1 MQIRQH
7 LYINNM
13 DLLEKYIH
21 ENSSPEEAL
30 LHELDRETHLRV
42 LNPRMISG
50 HIQGKLLEL
59 IVKMFRPKNILEIG
73 TFTGYSAL
81 CMAAGLEEGAVI
93 DTCEV
98 DDELE
103 SLSQSFFDRSQHGHK
118 IKLHIGSAL
127 EIAPKLGKQ
136 FDLVFIDGDKREY
149 PAYYNMLMDKGLVHS
164 GSIMLADNILWYG
177 KVVQPVAHNDHH
189 TQALIE
195 FNRMV
200 VEDDRVESVILP
212 LRDGINII
220 RVK

>member
-1 MQIRQH
+1 
-7 LYINNM
+7 M

-21 ENSSPEEAL
+21 ENSSPEDAL

-42 LNPRMISG
+42 INPRMISG

-59 IVKMFRPKNILEIG
+59 IVKMFRPKSILEIG

-81 CMAAGLEEGAVI
+81 CMAAGLEEGATI

-103 SLSQSFFDRSQHGHK
+103 PLAQSFFDRSAHGHK
-118 IKLHIGSAL
+118 IKLHVGSAL
-127 EIAPKLGKQ
+127 EIAPTLGKQ

-149 PAYYNMLMDKGLVHS
+149 PAYYDMLMDKGLVHS
-164 GSIMLADNILWYG
+164 GSVMLADNILWYG

-195 FNRMV
+195 FNRKV
-200 VEDDRVESVILP
+200 VEDDRVESVILS

>member
-1 MQIRQH
+1 
-7 LYINNM
+7 M

-21 ENSSPEEAL
+21 DNSSPEDAL
-30 LHELDRETHLRV
+30 LHELDRQTHLQV
-42 LNPRMISG
+42 INPRMISG

-59 IVKMFRPKNILEIG
+59 MVKMYRPKSILEIG

-81 CMAAGLEEGAVI
+81 CMAAGLEEGATI

-98 DDELE
+98 DDELQP
-103 SLSQSFFDRSQHGHK
+103 LAQSFFDRSQHGHK
-118 IKLHIGSAL
+118 INMHIGSAL

-136 FDLVFIDGDKREY
+136 FDMVFIDGDKREY
-149 PAYYNMLMDKGLVHS
+149 PEYYRMLMDGGLVHS
-164 GSIMLADNILWYG
+164 GSILLADNILWYG
-177 KVVQPVAHNDHH
+177 KVVQPVARNDRH
-189 TQALIE
+189 TEALIE
-195 FNRMV
+195 FNRIV

>member
-1 MQIRQH
+1 
-7 LYINNM
+7 M

-21 ENSSPEEAL
+21 ENSSPEDAL

-59 IVKMFRPKNILEIG
+59 IVKMFRPKSILEIG

-81 CMAAGLEEGAVI
+81 CMAAGLEEGATI

-103 SLSQSFFDRSQHGHK
+103 PLAQSFFDRSAHGHK
-118 IKLHIGSAL
+118 ITLHIGSAL
-127 EIAPKLGKQ
+127 EIAPTLGKQ

-149 PAYYNMLMDKGLVHS
+149 PAYYDMLMDKGLVHS
-164 GSIMLADNILWYG
+164 GTVMLADNILWYG

-195 FNRMV
+195 FNRKV

>member
-1 MQIRQH
+1 
-7 LYINNM
+7 M
-13 DLLEKYIH
+13 DLLEKYIQD
-21 ENSSPEEAL
+21 NSSPEDAL
-30 LHELDRETHLRV
+30 LHELDRQTHLQV
-42 LNPRMISG
+42 INPRMISG

-59 IVKMFRPKNILEIG
+59 LVKMFRPKNILEIG

-81 CMAAGLEEGAVI
+81 CMAAGLEEDGII

-103 SLSQSFFDRSQHGHK
+103 PIAQSFFARSAHYHK
-118 IKLHIGSAL
+118 IHHHIGSAL

-149 PAYYNMLMDKGLVHS
+149 PAYNNMLMDKGLVHS
-164 GSIMLADNILWYG
+164 GSILLADNILWYG
-177 KVVQPVAHNDHH
+177 KVVQPVAHNDLH

>member
-1 MQIRQH
+1 
-7 LYINNM
+7 M

-21 ENSSPEEAL
+21 ENSSPEDAL

-42 LNPRMISG
+42 INPRMISG

-103 SLSQSFFDRSQHGHK
+103 PLAQSFFDRSQHGHK
-118 IKLHIGSAL
+118 INLHVGSAL
-127 EIAPKLGKQ
+127 EIAPQLGKQ
-136 FDLVFIDGDKREY
+136 FDMVFIDGDKREY
-149 PAYYNMLMDKGLVHS
+149 PDYYRMLMDGDLVHS
-164 GSIMLADNILWYG
+164 GSILLADNILWYG
-177 KVVQPVAHNDHH
+177 KVVQPVAHNDLH

-195 FNRMV
+195 FNRKV

>member
-1 MQIRQH
+1 
-7 LYINNM
+7 M

-21 ENSSPEEAL
+21 DNSSPEDAL
-30 LHELDRETHLRV
+30 LRELDRETHLRV
-42 LNPRMISG
+42 INPRMISG

-81 CMAAGLEEGAVI
+81 CMAAGLEAGATI

-103 SLSQSFFDRSQHGHK
+103 PLAQSFFDRSPHGHK
-118 IKLHIGSAL
+118 IKMHIGSAL
-127 EIAPKLGKQ
+127 ELAPQMGKQ

-177 KVVQPVAHNDHH
+177 KVVQPVAHNDRH
-189 TQALIE
+189 TEALIE

-200 VEDDRVESVILP
+200 VEDNRVESVILP

>member
-1 MQIRQH
+1 
-7 LYINNM
+7 M

-21 ENSSPEEAL
+21 ENSSPEDAL

-81 CMAAGLEEGAVI
+81 CMAAGLEEGATI

-103 SLSQSFFDRSQHGHK
+103 PLAQSFFDRSAHGHK
-118 IKLHIGSAL
+118 ITLHIGSAL
-127 EIAPKLGKQ
+127 EIAPTLGKQ
-136 FDLVFIDGDKREY
+136 FDLVFFDGDKREY
-149 PAYYNMLMDKGLVHS
+149 PAYYDMLMDKGLVHS
-164 GSIMLADNILWYG
+164 GTVMLADNILWYG

-195 FNRMV
+195 FNRKV
-200 VEDDRVESVILP
+200 VEDSRVESGILP

>member
-1 MQIRQH
+1 
-7 LYINNM
+7 M

-21 ENSSPEEAL
+21 EHSSAEDAL

-59 IVKMFRPKNILEIG
+59 IVKMFRPKNVLEIG

-81 CMAAGLEEGAVI
+81 CMAAGLEDDAVI

-103 SLSQSFFDRSQHGHK
+103 SLAQSFFDRSPYGHK
-118 IKLHIGSAL
+118 IHLHVGSAL
-127 EIAPKLGKQ
+127 DIAPKLGKQ
-136 FDLVFIDGDKREY
+136 FDLVFMDGDKREY
-149 PAYYNMLMDKGLVHS
+149 PAYYDMLMDGGLLHS
-164 GSIMLADNILWYG
+164 GSVILADNILWYG

-195 FNRMV
+195 FNRRV
-200 VEDDRVESVILP
+200 REDERVESVILP

>member
-1 MQIRQH
+1 
-7 LYINNM
+7 M

-21 ENSSPEEAL
+21 ENSSAEDAL

-42 LNPRMISG
+42 INPRMISG

-59 IVKMFRPKNILEIG
+59 LVMMFRPQRILEIG

-81 CMAAGLEEGAVI
+81 CMAAGLEENATI

-103 SLSQSFFDRSQHGHK
+103 SLAQSFFVRSPDGHK
-118 IKLHIGSAL
+118 ICMHIGSAL

-136 FDLVFIDGDKREY
+136 FDMVFIDGDKREY

-177 KVVQPVAHNDHH
+177 KVVQPVAHNDRH
-189 TQALIE
+189 TEALIE

>member
-1 MQIRQH
+1 MEDSQEIH
-7 LYINNM
+7 TM

-21 ENSSPEEAL
+21 DNSSPEDAL

-81 CMAAGLEEGAVI
+81 CMAAGLEEDATI

-103 SLSQSFFDRSQHGHK
+103 PLAQSFFDRSEHGHK
-118 IKLHIGSAL
+118 ITLHIGSAL
-127 EIAPKLGKQ
+127 EIAPTLGKQ

-149 PAYYNMLMDKGLVHS
+149 PAYYDMLMDKGLVHS
-164 GSIMLADNILWYG
+164 GSVMLADNILWYG
-177 KVVQPVAHNDHH
+177 KVVQPVAHNDLH

-195 FNRMV
+195 FNRKV

>member
-1 MQIRQH
+1 
-7 LYINNM
+7 M

-103 SLSQSFFDRSQHGHK
+103 SLSQSFFQK
-118 IKLHIGSAL
+118 
-127 EIAPKLGKQ
+127 
-136 FDLVFIDGDKREY
+136 
-149 PAYYNMLMDKGLVHS
+149 
-164 GSIMLADNILWYG
+164 
-177 KVVQPVAHNDHH
+177 
-189 TQALIE
+189 
-195 FNRMV
+195 
-200 VEDDRVESVILP
+200 
-212 LRDGINII
+212 
-220 RVK
+220 

>member
-1 MQIRQH
+1 
-7 LYINNM
+7 M

-21 ENSSPEEAL
+21 ENSSPEDAL
-30 LHELDRETHLRV
+30 LRELDRETHLRV
-42 LNPRMISG
+42 INPRMISG

-81 CMAAGLEEGAVI
+81 CMAAGLEEGATI

-103 SLSQSFFDRSQHGHK
+103 AIAQSFFDRSAHGHK
-118 IKLHIGSAL
+118 IKLHVGSAL
-127 EIAPKLGKQ
+127 EIAPTLGKQ

-164 GSIMLADNILWYG
+164 GSVMLADNILWYG

-195 FNRMV
+195 FNRKV
-200 VEDDRVESVILP
+200 VEDSRVESVILP

>member
-1 MQIRQH
+1 
-7 LYINNM
+7 M

-21 ENSSPEEAL
+21 ENSSPEDAL

-42 LNPRMISG
+42 INPRMISG

-81 CMAAGLEEGAVI
+81 CMAAGLEDNATI

-103 SLSQSFFDRSQHGHK
+103 SIAQSFFDRSSHGGK
-118 IKLHIGSAL
+118 IKMHIGSAL

-136 FDLVFIDGDKREY
+136 YDLVFMDGDKREY
-149 PAYYNMLMDKGLVHS
+149 PAYYNMLMNKGLVHS
-164 GSIMLADNILWYG
+164 GSVILADNILWYG
-177 KVVQPVAHNDHH
+177 KVVQAVAHNDHH

-200 VEDDRVESVILP
+200 VEDSRVESVILP